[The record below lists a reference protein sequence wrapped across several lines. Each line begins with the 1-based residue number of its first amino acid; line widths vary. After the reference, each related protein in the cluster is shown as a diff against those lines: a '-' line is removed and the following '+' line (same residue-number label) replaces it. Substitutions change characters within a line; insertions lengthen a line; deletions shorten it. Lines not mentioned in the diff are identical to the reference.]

1 MMKRAI
7 ELLRVQLLLL
17 GRLADSSQALEE
29 ALKKNKGDEAG
40 RLSLEMEK
48 NLLRLGR
55 AEKSSDRYVKER
67 NKNNWE
73 EVLADFRPSPEKK
86 MAQELLGRVH
96 ERLEAL
102 KAATDKNAVLLDKDV
117 GYVNFSINVLT
128 GASAGTTYAATAVQP
143 GAGRAVDMLDASV

>member
-1 MMKRAI
+1 MKRAI
-7 ELLRVQLLLL
+7 ELLRMQLLLL
-17 GRLADSSQALEE
+17 GRLEDSSKALET

-48 NLLRLGR
+48 ILLSLGK
-55 AEKSSDRYVKER
+55 AEKSADLYIKER
-67 NKNNWE
+67 NRKNWE
-73 EVLADFRPSPEKK
+73 EVLADFRSSPEKK
-86 MAQELLGRVH
+86 MARELLRRVQ

-117 GYVNFSINVLT
+117 KYVNFSINVLT
-128 GASAGTTYAATAVQP
+128 GASAGTTYAATAAQP

>member
-1 MMKRAI
+1 MKRAI

-17 GRLADSSQALEE
+17 GRLADSSRALEE

-48 NLLRLGR
+48 TLLSLGK
-55 AEKSSDRYVKER
+55 AEKSSDQYIKER

-73 EVLADFRPSPEKK
+73 EVLAGFRLSPEKK
-86 MAQELLGRVH
+86 MARELLSRLR

-102 KAATDKNAVLLDKDV
+102 KAAAGKNAVLLDKDV
-117 GYVNFSINVLT
+117 GYINFSINVLT
-128 GASAGTTYAATAVQP
+128 GASAGTTYAATAAQP